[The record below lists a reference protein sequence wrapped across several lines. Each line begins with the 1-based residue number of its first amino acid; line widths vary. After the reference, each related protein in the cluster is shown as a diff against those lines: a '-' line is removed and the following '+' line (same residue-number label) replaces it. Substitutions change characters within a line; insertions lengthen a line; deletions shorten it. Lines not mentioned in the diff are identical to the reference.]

1 MKSVQDRP
9 GLLLPNGLP
18 LLGVQLFD
26 VPLDLIDP
34 GELLQ
39 GELGDLALVG
49 RVQVEELAPGMG
61 QTAHLGHAAGDQGLV
76 AAEVVAGQAALSGL
90 VGAVPQEAPGVF
102 ARAGFAEVVDH
113 SLDALEGPRRIGPEV
128 GAVRLAIAG
137 LEHGHRRLIGV

>member
-1 MKSVQDRP
+1 
-9 GLLLPNGLP
+9 
-18 LLGVQLFD
+18 
-26 VPLDLIDP
+26 
-34 GELLQ
+34 
-39 GELGDLALVG
+39 
-49 RVQVEELAPGMG
+49 MG

-76 AAEVVAGQAALSGL
+76 AAEVVAGQAALPGL
-90 VGAVPQEAPGVF
+90 VGAVAQEAPGVF

>member
-1 MKSVQDRP
+1 MQGVQDRP

-18 LLGVQLFD
+18 LFGVQFFD
-26 VPLDLIDP
+26 FALDLIDP

-49 RVQVEELAPGMG
+49 RVQVEELASCVG
-61 QTAHLGHAAGDQGLV
+61 QAPHLGHAAGDQGLV
-76 AAEVVAGQAALSGL
+76 AAEVVAGQAALPGL
-90 VGAVPQEAPGVF
+90 VGAVAQEAPGVL